1 MLKENYFN
9 HIFLFFIGIL
19 VIYLFNQPPTIIVK
33 HQKIDNMKNVNY
45 LVENNILS
53 HAEFCENK

>member
-19 VIYLFNQPPTIIVK
+19 VIYLLNKPPTVIVK
-33 HQKIDNMKNVNY
+33 HPKIDNMNNVNY
-45 LVENNILS
+45 LVDKNILS
-53 HAEFCENK
+53 HVEFCKK